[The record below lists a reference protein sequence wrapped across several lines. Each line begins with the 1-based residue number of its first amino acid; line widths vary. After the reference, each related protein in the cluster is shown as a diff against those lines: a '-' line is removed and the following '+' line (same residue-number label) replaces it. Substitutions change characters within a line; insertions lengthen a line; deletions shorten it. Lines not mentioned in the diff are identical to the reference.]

1 MSANTRSRPR
11 LVLLDGHALAYRAYY
26 AMLNTKGEPLAVTHP
41 DGRVELTG
49 AVYAF
54 TNMLI
59 KVWREL
65 QPDYIAIAFDVGRTF
80 RDDLYA
86 DYKAT
91 RDKMPDDLAAQ
102 MRRIQQV
109 VNAFEIPVFTAEG
122 YEADDVIGT
131 LARRASGEGFEVII
145 VTGDRD
151 ALQLVSPAVKVL
163 ASRQRF
169 EDTMLYDE
177 AAVQAA
183 LGVQPE
189 QVVDFKALVG
199 DASDNIPG
207 VRGIGEK
214 TAQHLLQ
221 RFGSLDGIYAH
232 LDQVEPKRVRALLE
246 QGRESAYLSRELAR
260 IKTDVPLEVDWEACR
275 ADLGAINLERVNRL
289 FQELGFNTSAKRF
302 EELRRALAP
311 ESPPAPSGEPQQMG
325 LFGALE
331 VAEPLPKPG
340 APTRTRI
347 VRSDEDYRA
356 LLTALHNAQ
365 RIAFDTETS
374 TPDPLNGELVGL
386 SFCVREGEGWYVPVS
401 GASWTLDPRSLK
413 FEPIRHALMRPEVQ
427 LVAHNAKFDL
437 EALQQAGVSLS
448 RPIFDTMIA
457 QYLCEPSGRSLGLK
471 SLAYSYFG
479 WQMTEIAELIGKG
492 KHQLSMRDVPLE
504 SIAPY
509 AAADADA
516 TFRLVDVLTPLLR
529 ERNQERLFYEVELPL
544 IHVLVDMEV
553 AGVAVD
559 VRYLGELAREITER
573 LRALE
578 RTIFEIA
585 GLAFNINSPKQLSDV
600 LFGKLGLPTQGA
612 WKTSSGVYSTSAEVL
627 EALRDKHEI
636 IPYLLEHRELS
647 KLLGTYVEALPKLVN
662 PRTGRIH
669 TDFNQTGTVTGRL
682 SSSNPNLQN
691 IPIKT
696 EMGRRVRKAFVPRPG
711 WRLISADYSQ
721 VELRILAHLADDPT
735 LKAAFARDEDI
746 HAATASVIYGVPLSE
761 VTPMQRNN
769 AKRIN
774 FGIAYGM
781 GAYALAQNTGMSV
794 SEAQAFIE
802 RYFARFPKVKQWLDD
817 TKRMAAERGYVE
829 TVMGRRRYFPELRAK
844 DTNEQLRRRAERE
857 AINHPVQGSAADII
871 KIAMIRIHQR
881 LNSEGFQ
888 CRMTLQVHDELVF
901 DCPPTGLEAA
911 KALIREEME
920 RAFPLSVRLKA
931 DVASGPNWD
940 EVA

>member
-1 MSANTRSRPR
+1 MAELSRTRPR

-54 TNMLI
+54 TNMLL

-65 QPDYIAIAFDVGRTF
+65 QPDYIAIAFDVGRSF

-86 DYKAT
+86 EYKAT

-102 MRRIQQV
+102 MRRIQQI

-151 ALQLVSPAVKVL
+151 ALQLVSPAIKVL
-163 ASRQRF
+163 ASKQRF
-169 EDTMLYDE
+169 EDTTLYDE
-177 AAVQAA
+177 ASVQAA
-183 LGVQPE
+183 LGVRPD

-214 TAQHLLQ
+214 TAQQLLQ
-221 RFGSLDGIYAH
+221 QFGSLDGIYAH

-246 QGRESAYLSRELAR
+246 QGRESAYLSRALATIR
-260 IKTDVPLEVDWEACR
+260 TDVPLTVDWEACR
-275 ADLGAINLERVNRL
+275 ADLSRLNVDRINRL
-289 FQELGFNTSAKRF
+289 FQELSFNTSAKRF
-302 EELRRALAP
+302 EELRRSLAP
-311 ESPPAPSGEPQQMG
+311 APIPQDAEPQQMG
-325 LFGALE
+325 LFSALA
-331 VAEPLPKPG
+331 VSQPLSKPG
-340 APTRTRI
+340 APTRTRL

-356 LLTALHNAQ
+356 LLAALHQAQ

-374 TPDPLNGELVGL
+374 AADPLNGELIGL
-386 SFCVREGEGWYVPVS
+386 SFCVRAGEGWYVPVQ
-401 GASWTLDPRSLK
+401 GAAWTLDPRSPK
-413 FEPIRHALMRPEVQ
+413 FEPIRFALMRPEVQ
-427 LVAHNAKFDL
+427 LAAHNAKFDL
-437 EALQQAGVSLS
+437 EALAQAGVALP

-457 QYLCEPSGRSLGLK
+457 QHLCEPGGRSLGLK

-479 WQMTEIAELIGKG
+479 WQMTEITELIGRG
-492 KHQLSMRDVPLE
+492 KQQRSMLEVPLE
-504 SIAPY
+504 VLAPY

-529 ERNQERLFYEVELPL
+529 ERNQERLFYEVEVPL
-544 IHVLVDMEV
+544 IHVLVDMEM

-559 VRYLGELAREITER
+559 VRYLGALAQEITMR
-573 LRALE
+573 LRELE

-585 GLAFNINSPKQLSDV
+585 GVAFNINSPKQLSDV

-612 WKTSSGVYSTSAEVL
+612 WKTSSGAYSTSAEVL
-627 EALRDKHEI
+627 EALRDKHPI
-636 IPYLLEHRELS
+636 IPYLLEHRELA

-662 PRTGRIH
+662 PHTGRIH

-691 IPIKT
+691 IPVKT

-781 GAYALAQNTGMSV
+781 GAYALSQNTGMSV
-794 SEAQAFIE
+794 SEAQAFID

-817 TKRMAAERGYVE
+817 TKRMAAEQGYVE
-829 TVMGRRRYFPELRAK
+829 TVLGRRRYFPELRAK

-871 KIAMIRIHQR
+871 KIAMIRIHRR
-881 LNSEGFQ
+881 LQEEGFQ

-901 DCPPTGLEAA
+901 DCPPTELEAA

-940 EVA
+940 EVT